1 MMPTTTRSLTLSWL
15 ALIGLTFTGA
25 LLGEAG
31 QSGFWV
37 TLSVAVM
44 MAVKGRLVIDQFL
57 ELGSAHT
64 SIRALV
70 RLFANVIPALVVIT
84 YLFGPQIARLTTL

>member
-1 MMPTTTRSLTLSWL
+1 MMHATTRSLTLSLL
-15 ALIGLTFTGA
+15 ALVVLTLTGA
-25 LLGEAG
+25 LLGEVG
-31 QSGFWV
+31 KPGFWV

-57 ELGSAHT
+57 ELGNAHT
-64 SIRALV
+64 SIRALM
-70 RLFANVIPALVVIT
+70 RLYANLIPALVMIT

>member
-1 MMPTTTRSLTLSWL
+1 MHNTARPLTLAWL
-15 ALIGLTFTGA
+15 ALAGLTLTGA

-31 QSGFWV
+31 QPGFWV
-37 TLSVAVM
+37 TISVAGM
-44 MAVKGRLVIDQFL
+44 MAVKGRLVIDHFL
-57 ELGSAHT
+57 ELGSAHS

-70 RLFANVIPALVVIT
+70 RLYANVIPALVVIT